1 MAMAAR
7 NLNFVRIFSVW
18 GIVMQHTLFA
28 GVATSDHAEL
38 ARFVQYTIP
47 LQCLYA
53 LALFSGAS
61 HRGEW
66 NASLAQKPLGEYL
79 SIGIRRFGVPYLL
92 LSMAAVVCSLVL
104 RGGLSVTRI
113 LDVAAL
119 FTYDPSSAGSFWY
132 LHMLLVLWL
141 LWPLLAPWMSDD
153 KTAAAAVLLLA
164 GLRCTSIGASSMLG
178 LWRALP
184 AMIVFLIGYRWGF
197 DVAGIAR
204 RHPVWTS
211 TAFLATLSIRLWHL
225 GTEVG
230 YAIQPFP
237 TVLLPI
243 LRFIDIVTFV
253 SGAVLIVEVVG
264 RLSGP
269 LQQRWVKWT
278 AGRSHD
284 AYIFHDFVFPIVG
297 KGIAAVPAIDW
308 PVRMVLAIPGSI
320 VVFAIAILIGVVVR
334 RFDVPRKLLYGR

>member
-1 MAMAAR
+1 MATYAR

-18 GIVMQHTLFA
+18 AIVVSHTVARSIEGSAPTSAGQVVKYLLVPCLF
-28 GVATSDHAEL
+28 V
-38 ARFVQYTIP
+38 
-47 LQCLYA
+47 
-53 LALFSGAS
+53 LALFSGAA

-66 NASLAQKPLGEYL
+66 TASLAQKPLGEYL
-79 SIGIRRFGVPYLL
+79 SIGFRRFGAPFIL
-92 LSMAAVVCSLVL
+92 LSVAGVCCSDLL
-104 RGGLSVTRI
+104 RGKLTVTRLLEI
-113 LDVAAL
+113 GTL
-119 FTYDPSSAGSFWY
+119 FTYDPSGAGSFWY

-141 LWPLLAPWMSDD
+141 IWPLFAPWMADD
-153 KTAAAAVLLLA
+153 KTAATVVLFLAALS
-164 GLRCTSIGASSMLG
+164 CTPIGASSMLG

-197 DVAGIAR
+197 DMAGIAR
-204 RHPVWTS
+204 RHPAWVS
-211 TAFLATLSIRLWHL
+211 IAFLATLSIRLWHL

-230 YAIQPFP
+230 HGFSPFP
-237 TVLLPI
+237 AVVLPI
-243 LRFIDIVTFV
+243 LPLVELVTFV
-253 SGAVLIVEVVG
+253 SGAVLFLEIVG

-297 KGIAAVPAIDW
+297 KGIAAIPGIDW
-308 PVRMVLAIPGSI
+308 PVRMLLAIPGSI
-320 VVFAIAILIGVVVR
+320 AVFSLAILIGVVVR